1 MKTLNAHYL
10 RESMWMKLIY
20 SFFEWAVGLSRQ
32 PTKPMPNGF
41 HLTPIDCAWLQ
52 IWTNVPREVAASE
65 MPSVARLSGDFPQR
79 HLQSPQP
86 SRVGHLWYEVSPRR
100 QALLRRLLIQQ
111 NLSFPSK
118 LTHTKNCELHLK
130 HISGY
135 LILLHGGGCS
145 WWLFF

>member
-1 MKTLNAHYL
+1 MKTLNARMH
-10 RESMWMKLIY
+10 SMWFLEIFRNHLSFY

-118 LTHTKNCELHLK
+118 LTHTKIAKNE
-130 HISGY
+130 SNT
-135 LILLHGGGCS
+135 S
-145 WWLFF
+145 RFFSTFTW